1 MEHLRLLELNQ
12 LIRSTLDNNLE
23 PSYWVVAEV
32 AELRLNQKGHCYLDL
47 IEKEDDRLVARI
59 RATIWAYTFRGLS
72 AWFESITGKPLQNGM
87 TVLCNVSVE
96 YHELYGMSLNIREI
110 DPRFTLGERAR
121 KRQEIIERLT
131 REGVV
136 DMNKSVALPVA
147 PLRIAVI
154 SSPTAAGFGDFSDQL
169 KNNLYGYAFRTRLF
183 KAVMQGDEAP
193 PSIID
198 ALNRIHNSIN
208 SFDVVVIIRGG
219 GAQVDLDCFDTYD
232 LANHVA
238 QFPLPVLTGI
248 GHERDETILDLVA
261 HTRLKTPTA
270 VAEFLIGGV
279 RSYEERMINHFE
291 TIAYHAQQRLKYENQ
306 RLKNLEY
313 RLKSGVRKVTSQQD
327 LLLEKRSGQL
337 KAAARKFLSMKME
350 RLRIAS
356 KSLELVH
363 PDNILKRGYTLTTL
377 NGKSI
382 HQVELKEGDTITT
395 YTINKKINS
404 QITTINNNKNE

>member
-12 LIRSTLDNNLE
+12 LIRSTLDNTLE

-72 AWFESITGKPLQNGM
+72 AWFESITGKPLSNGM

-96 YHELYGMSLNIREI
+96 YHELYGLSLNIREI

-136 DMNKSVALPVA
+136 DMNKSVPLPIA
-147 PLRIAVI
+147 PLNIAVI
-154 SSPTAAGFGDFSDQL
+154 SSPTAAGFGDFSNQL
-169 KNNLYGYAFRTRLF
+169 HQNTYGYAFRLKLF

-198 ALNRIHNSIN
+198 ALNRIHTAAS

-238 QFPLPVLTGI
+238 QFPIPVLTGI

-279 RSYEERMINHFE
+279 RSYEERMVHLFE
-291 TIAYHAQQRLKYENQ
+291 TVAYHAQQRLKFENQ
-306 RLKNLEY
+306 RIQNIQY
-313 RLKSGVRKVTSQQD
+313 RLRSAVRKVTSQQD

-337 KAAARKFLSMKME
+337 IAAARKLLSGKME
-350 RLRIAS
+350 RLRMAS
-356 KSLELVH
+356 KSLELVN
-363 PDNILKRGYTLTTL
+363 PDNILKRGYTLTTRD
-377 NGKSI
+377 GKSI
-382 HQVELKEGDTITT
+382 HNLPLAEGDMITT
-395 YTINKKINS
+395 YTADKKINS
-404 QITTINNNKNE
+404 QITTINNKKNE